1 MTQFTA
7 FTSLAP
13 SSPAVDAV
21 LPLASES
28 GAHDSL
34 NAYAIG
40 GGALAALLLLLWI
53 TTRLNRDR

>member
-1 MTQFTA
+1 MTQLT
-7 FTSLAP
+7 T
-13 SSPAVDAV
+13 SPAASA
-21 LPLASES
+21 LRTLAEE
-28 GAHDSL
+28 GGHESL

>member
-1 MTQFTA
+1 MTLSA
-7 FTSLAP
+7 
-13 SSPAVDAV
+13 SPAAEALVT
-21 LPLASES
+21 LANEGGGEHES
-28 GAHDSL
+28 MHSSL

>member
-1 MTQFTA
+1 MTHLTA
-7 FTSLAP
+7 
-13 SSPAVDAV
+13 SPAASA
-21 LPLASES
+21 LRTLAEEGGHES
-28 GAHDSL
+28 TL

>member
-1 MTQFTA
+1 MPTVTD
-7 FTSLAP
+7 TVITLAN
-13 SSPAVDAV
+13 AN
-21 LPLASES
+21 EN
-28 GAHDSL
+28 GQHESL

>member
-1 MTQFTA
+1 MTSFIA
-7 FTSLAP
+7 
-13 SSPAVDAV
+13 SPAAET
-21 LPLASES
+21 LLTLASEEGGS
-28 GAHDSL
+28 HGHESL

>member
-7 FTSLAP
+7 VTSLVP
-13 SSPAVDAV
+13 SSSAAEAV
-21 LPLASES
+21 LPLASEG

-40 GGALAALLLLLWI
+40 GGALAGLLLLLWI

>member
-7 FTSLAP
+7 LTAD
-13 SSPAVDAV
+13 SSVV
-21 LPLASES
+21 ETLLPLASEE

-40 GGALAALLLLLWI
+40 GGALAGLLLLLWI

>member
-1 MTQFTA
+1 MTQINALTA
-7 FTSLAP
+7 D
-13 SSPAVDAV
+13 SSVTEAL
-21 LPLASES
+21 LPLASEG

-40 GGALAALLLLLWI
+40 GGALAGLLLLLWI

>member
-1 MTQFTA
+1 MTGMPTVTDTA
-7 FTSLAP
+7 ITLAE
-13 SSPAVDAV
+13 AT
-21 LPLASES
+21 EH
-28 GAHDSL
+28 GQHESL